1 MLNLIQLSYF
11 CTLYKEQNYSK
22 AAEKLFLSRQ
32 ALKKSVSSL
41 EDEIGGELFER
52 DQTRLKPTKLAEYL
66 YPEAFRLLES
76 EKRISENLQKY
87 ARSQIH
93 TLRIG
98 ATFSAL
104 ETVAPTLPFDFQNKY
119 PGVSLNIQTIPDGDL
134 EPMVEREE
142 IDCAFVI
149 GPPDDPKRM
158 YSLLL
163 GSQPLFLIMLPEMR
177 PNGEYISLEEMS
189 RLPLLTVPPRF
200 KVQHQLMK
208 KFSDAGLK
216 PNIRFESSDFSL
228 LVTMCERGEGAVP
241 IPKNRLNTV
250 NSNVLTSIQ
259 INPEEDPRWDVFY
272 LRRNTKEVPYALRL
286 LEDTLH
292 ELKKRGCSKIALKNK
307 KPR

>member
-1 MLNLIQLSYF
+1 
-11 CTLYKEQNYSK
+11 
-22 AAEKLFLSRQ
+22 
-32 ALKKSVSSL
+32 
-41 EDEIGGELFER
+41 
-52 DQTRLKPTKLAEYL
+52 
-66 YPEAFRLLES
+66 
-76 EKRISENLQKY
+76 
-87 ARSQIH
+87 
-93 TLRIG
+93 
-98 ATFSAL
+98 
-104 ETVAPTLPFDFQNKY
+104 
-119 PGVSLNIQTIPDGDL
+119 
-134 EPMVEREE
+134 MVEREE

-292 ELKKRGCSKIALKNK
+292 ELKKQ
-307 KPR
+307 PVY

>member
-149 GPPDDPKRM
+149 GPPDDPRRM

-189 RLPLLTVPPRF
+189 HLPLLTVPPRF
-200 KVQHQLMK
+200 KVRHQLMK

-292 ELKKRGCSKIALKNK
+292 ELKKQ
-307 KPR
+307 PVY

>member
-41 EDEIGGELFER
+41 EDEIGGEL
-52 DQTRLKPTKLAEYL
+52 KLAEYL

-149 GPPDDPKRM
+149 GPPDDPRRM

-292 ELKKRGCSKIALKNK
+292 ELKKQ
-307 KPR
+307 PVY